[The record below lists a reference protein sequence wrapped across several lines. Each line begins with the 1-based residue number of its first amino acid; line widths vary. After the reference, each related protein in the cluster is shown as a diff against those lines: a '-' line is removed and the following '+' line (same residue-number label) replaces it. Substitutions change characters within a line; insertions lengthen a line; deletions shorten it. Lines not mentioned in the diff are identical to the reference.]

1 MISNECFLCNDP
13 SVGLSINED
22 RTYVKCY
29 LGDTGLLVSH
39 AFDENELLEEKV
51 YKQILLDKLSFNEGM
66 LYENV
71 IAQMLVAN
79 KHKLYFYTHYN
90 IEKHRNDIEIDFL
103 LSNNSKLKYKLYPIE
118 VKSSKKYT
126 MSSLLKFKEKYK
138 TRIGECYVIHP
149 KNFSI
154 KDDIVCIPPYMTF
167 ML

>member
-39 AFDENELLEEKV
+39 AFDENELLEEEV
-51 YKQILLDKLSFNEGM
+51 YKQILLDKLSLNEGM
-66 LYENV
+66 LYENA

-90 IEKHRNDIEIDFL
+90 TEKHRNDIEIDFL

-118 VKSSKKYT
+118 VKSGKKYST
-126 MSSLLKFKEKYK
+126 SSLLKFKEKYK
-138 TRIGECYVIHP
+138 IRIGECYIIHP
-149 KNFSI
+149 KNLSI